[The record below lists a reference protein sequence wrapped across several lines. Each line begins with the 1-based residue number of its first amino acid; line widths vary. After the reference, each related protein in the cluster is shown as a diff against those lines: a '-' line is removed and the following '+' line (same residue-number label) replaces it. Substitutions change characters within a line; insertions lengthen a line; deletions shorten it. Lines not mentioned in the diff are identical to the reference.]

1 MSSTK
6 RRKASHTKR
15 RDPEDRKRREAS
27 QRTVIRKYPRK
38 ERFSAKLEAR
48 TKRGRWRV
56 EIGNIKEDEIRFI
69 DFSKRGAWETVYDG
83 DALRLRRHK
92 GTGVYVLIFRR
103 TGDLY
108 VLADEREAK
117 RLRADLRKLYYRWH
131 ITPGAI

>member
-15 RDPEDRKRREAS
+15 NPEE
-27 QRTVIRKYPRK
+27 RTVIRKYPRK

-117 RLRADLRKLYYRWH
+117 RLRADLRKLYYRWR